1 MGIQSHFR
9 QLFAADPEEKWNKIL
24 FNGMTVG
31 KGGISPEEHYAVIK
45 ETN

>member
-1 MGIQSHFR
+1 
-9 QLFAADPEEKWNKIL
+9 LFAAAPEEKWNKIL
-24 FNGMTVG
+24 LNGMTVG